1 MKVLLTDSVH
11 NCLVEGL
18 SEMGF
23 FCDLK
28 EGLPKNKVLEIIKDY
43 EAIVVNSRLR
53 LDREFFDAAKRLKF
67 VARTG
72 SGMEI
77 IDQGYALENGV
88 ACFSSPEGNCNAVG
102 EHALGM
108 LLALLNKMHKGHN
121 EVLSEV
127 WRRED
132 NRGVELDG
140 KTIAL
145 IGYGHTAKA
154 FARKLRGFDV
164 EVLAYDKYI
173 KGFSSHYVKESELEE
188 IYTKADIV
196 SLHLPLTQEVLFWLN
211 RDRIRRFEK
220 AFYLINTSRG
230 KVVKTTDLIEALEQ
244 KKILGAG
251 LDVFENERFD
261 RYKEK
266 DWQWYYAL
274 KRQANVLLTPH
285 VAGWT
290 LESKYKLA
298 KVLLEKVKGHFKNGF

>member
-1 MKVLLTDSVH
+1 MKALLTDSVH
-11 NCLVEGL
+11 KCLVDGL
-18 SEMGF
+18 DEMGF
-23 FCDLK
+23 VCDLK
-28 EGLPKNKVLEIIKDY
+28 EGLPKNKVLEIIKEY

-53 LDREFFDAAKRLKF
+53 LDKEFFDMAKRLKF

-77 IDQGYALENGV
+77 IDQDYARLKGV

-108 LLALLNKMHKGHN
+108 LLGLLNKMHKGHN

-154 FARKLRGFDV
+154 FASKLRGFDV
-164 EVLAYDKYI
+164 EVLAYDKYV
-173 KGFSSHYVKESELEE
+173 KGFTSNFVKEAEMKE
-188 IYTKADIV
+188 IYAKADVV
-196 SLHLPLTQEVLFWLN
+196 SLHLPLTEEVVFWLN
-211 RDRIRRFEK
+211 RDRVRRFEK
-220 AFYLINTSRG
+220 PFYLINTSRG
-230 KVVKTTDLIEALEQ
+230 KVVKTTDLIEALEHH
-244 KKILGAG
+244 KILGAG

-261 RYKEK
+261 LYKEK

-274 KRQANVLLTPH
+274 KKQSNVLLTPH

-290 LESKYKLA
+290 VESKYKLGM
-298 KVLLEKVKGHFKNGF
+298 VLLEKIKEHFLNGF